1 MNRMKLILLS
11 STIMIGALSWIL
23 IGSNFMSILVLLM
36 GGFYLKI
43 K

>member
-1 MNRMKLILLS
+1 MKRMKLILS
-11 STIMIGALSWIL
+11 STIIIGALSWTL

>member
-1 MNRMKLILLS
+1 MKLILLT
-11 STIMIGALSWIL
+11 STIMIGALSWTL